1 MCTQDHCAVF
11 QHNAHLGPRV
21 RRAALFRNESGWI
34 RTTRSSATHESTALF
49 DKLTQLVAG
58 YFEIQCQSAPKW
70 ATIFAGALSLFLT
83 IPSGEK
89 ALSFLNAAQD
99 SSNGP
104 TCGSGNASFS
114 ISQTVS
120 GLPFCFEG

>member
-1 MCTQDHCAVF
+1 MPILDRVCDVLHSSGMSQAGY
-11 QHNAHLGPRV
+11 ALLGKVLAMSQTPC
-21 RRAALFRNESGWI
+21 LI
-34 RTTRSSATHESTALF
+34 
-49 DKLTQLVAG
+49 KLTHLVAG
-58 YFEIQCQSAPKW
+58 YFEIQCQSVPKW

-83 IPSGEK
+83 IPSSEK

-104 TCGSGNASFS
+104 TCGSGNASFP

-120 GLPFCFEG
+120 GLPFCFER